1 MLLLCRFK
9 VIPLFCIAQ
18 LILRITLRLRRF
30 HAGHLKKAKNGRF
43 CCSRAFNCNHDN
55 SSWLRRCCCGT
66 RPSPLMENDH
76 FDAEIAPLPSIY
88 RPVGKKRVR

>member
-1 MLLLCRFK
+1 MLPLCRFE
-9 VIPLFCIAQ
+9 VIALFRIAQ

-30 HAGHLKKAKNGRF
+30 HAGHLKRGKNGRF

-55 SSWLRRCCCGT
+55 SSRLRRCCFGT
-66 RPSPLMENDH
+66 RPSPFMENDH

-88 RPVGKKRVR
+88 HRVGKKRTR